1 MNHCIFVG
9 NVVKTPQLE
18 SIKGKN
24 GDVSVTKFKIGVN
37 NRQRNESTFPYCEA
51 WGKGAEMICE
61 HFRTGD
67 LIRVY
72 CSLVTDSW
80 PDKQTGETK
89 YRDKFR
95 VERFEFVEARKAPS
109 TDETE
114 GNEEVE
120 EGEEEQEAPEEAPK
134 PSTKSTTKDK
144 KKKNGKPV
152 TAPATR
158 PKAEAPAEVD
168 EDGDGEDG
176 DGEDDEDGRIPF

>member
-109 TDETE
+109 TDDTD
-114 GNEEVE
+114 GNEEA
-120 EGEEEQEAPEEAPK
+120 EGDEEEQEAPEEAPK
-134 PSTKSTTKDK
+134 RAPKSTAKDK
-144 KKKNGKPV
+144 KKSGKPV

-168 EDGDGEDG
+168 DEDDAGDGED
-176 DGEDDEDGRIPF
+176 EDEKVPF